1 MGSIPV
7 ANPAPRQR
15 PHFSR
20 NGVLLIALPLALIAL
35 IVMVVAFAWPTGPKS
50 QPARW
55 VDAGTVDALTVN
67 EPARN
72 VEGRFWLVK
81 LQTGEIVALSQ
92 RNPHPLRPCTIPW
105 RPDFE
110 FAGRKGWFRDP
121 CLGSTFDIDGK
132 IMFGPAPRSMDRYRV
147 DIRDGEVFV
156 DISRRLCAPGVP
168 PGDVDTCQ
176 APLSSPAA
184 VPG

>member
-7 ANPAPRQR
+7 ANPAPYQR

-20 NGVLLIALPLALIAL
+20 RGLLVLALPLALIAL
-35 IVMVVAFAWPTGPKS
+35 VVTLVAFAWPTAPKVG
-50 QPARW
+50 PARW
-55 VDAGTVDALTVN
+55 IDAGTVDALNVN
-67 EPARN
+67 QPVRI
-72 VEGRFWLVK
+72 VEGRLWLVK
-81 LQTGEIVALSQ
+81 LESGEIVALSQ
-92 RNPHPLRPCTIPW
+92 RDTHPLQPCTIPW
-105 RPDFE
+105 RPEFE
-110 FAGRKGWFRDP
+110 FHGRDGWFRSP
-121 CLGSTFDIDGK
+121 CSGSTWDIDGR
-132 IMFGPAPRSMDRYRV
+132 IMFGPSPRSMDRYRV